1 MTSDLS
7 RCSACWLESAVVV
20 SSVSVFFSLEMVSH
34 CPVQFIR
41 RYRIVSVARR
51 VVDLELGHRCLR
63 VELHNFFFFFQIRES
78 WSGFSPSPSW
88 RMAGSLTSSCYST
101 EGSRA
106 GAATQ
111 AAQVAAL
118 FLGLLT
124 LV

>member
-41 RYRIVSVARR
+41 RYRIMSVARR

-63 VELHNFFFFFQIRES
+63 VELHNFFFFFKSENL
-78 WSGFSPSPSW
+78 GADLVLAP
-88 RMAGSLTSSCYST
+88 AGGWL
-101 EGSRA
+101 
-106 GAATQ
+106 
-111 AAQVAAL
+111 VA
-118 FLGLLT
+118 
-124 LV
+124 